1 MTTEATPAAP
11 TGSETPAAAIVTSP
25 AAIAAPADSVFAPTP
40 AVEAPPPAATVV
52 PPITV
57 VTPPGTA
64 ATAVVPAST
73 WQYADGVAG
82 VGDAPAYFKAD
93 KYKSVAAQAEAYSHL
108 EKRFG
113 AFTGAPADGKYE
125 FMPPQGVTGEFET
138 GHPLFVGFNKW
149 ASENQLSP
157 KGYNEVL
164 GLFAQYEAS
173 LAPDIGAIKKALGT
187 DADARLTASAQ
198 WVNANLG
205 ADALKTLHAIGSTPA
220 IVQVLPL
227 LEAAIAK
234 SRSAPAPKP
243 GDDVPGAQPSTVES
257 IKAKAQSTMDPNNP
271 KKKLWDTSPE
281 FRAGIEKELATALPA
296 RPTA

>member
-1 MTTEATPAAP
+1 MTEATPAAS
-11 TGSETPAAAIVTSP
+11 TGSETPAAAVVTPLVS
-25 AAIAAPADSVFAPTP
+25 APADSVFAPTP
-40 AVEAPPPAATVV
+40 AAAVTPPAATVV

-57 VTPPGTA
+57 VTPPGATPPA
-64 ATAVVPAST
+64 ATPPAAT
-73 WQYADGVAG
+73 WQYADGVPG
-82 VGDAPAYFKAD
+82 QGDAPTYYKSD
-93 KYKSVAAQAEAYSHL
+93 KYKSVAAQAEAYAHL

-125 FMPPQGVTGEFET
+125 FTPPQGVTGEFEA

-149 ASENQLSP
+149 AAENQLSG

-173 LAPDIGAIKKALGT
+173 LAPDIGAIKKQIGA

-243 GDDVPGAQPSTVES
+243 GDDVPNAQPSTVDS
-257 IKAKAQSTMDPNNP
+257 IRAEMNQPDPQNP
-271 KKKLWDTSPE
+271 KKRLWDTSPE
-281 FRAGIEKELATALPA
+281 FRAQMEKKLAAALPA
-296 RPTA
+296 KARVA